1 MSEDRGYITHPLHQ
15 RRHRS
20 PGAENQFF
28 DLVVANLHPLA
39 HPIMRRGQNHT
50 LQTTKLVN
58 QIYLPPRLGAP
69 RRLAEPAPF
78 FSLLL
83 VEPAAKR
90 FDRLYART
98 ARREICCT

>member
-39 HPIMRRGQNHT
+39 HPIMRRGQTT
-50 LQTTKLVN
+50 LYRPPSWSTRFTYASSLGSTKK
-58 QIYLPPRLGAP
+58 IGGAGAIFP
-69 RRLAEPAPF
+69 
-78 FSLLL
+78 LLL
-83 VEPAAKR
+83 IEPCE
-90 FDRLYART
+90 
-98 ARREICCT
+98 EI